1 MNFQR
6 GFRDKLEKY
15 ININSD
21 FEIDMTINGISDYNC
36 RCFALNESGKLLDN
50 KYMIFAN
57 QTVSPDNAL
66 KYTAKDKFNIS
77 LNNLSPSVNKL
88 SFTININNS
97 NTMSDIT
104 ACKVRINQN
113 NNTTFELNFVGSD
126 FHSEKAII
134 TVEIYK
140 KDVWRIAVIANG
152 FKDGVNDLFKLYN
165 GFEVT
170 APVPKLIP
178 KPAPAPMP
186 DIKKSNPTPTPVPS
200 PMPAKVELRKGQ
212 KVNLQKKGN
221 SLGEI
226 LINLNWSKPPK
237 NFFSFMSRDIDL
249 DLGCLYEMKDGRK
262 GCVQALGN
270 AFGSLNSFPYIALDG
285 DDRTGAIAGGENL
298 RINGNMISQIKR
310 ILIYTFIYDGA
321 VNWKQAKGVVTVKCP
336 GSPDIIVKMDEY
348 GSNLTMCAIAML
360 ENCNNETFS
369 VEKIVK
375 FFSNHEPMDRA
386 FNWNMRW
393 VAGKK

>member
-1 MNFQR
+1 MNIQR
-6 GFRDKLEKY
+6 GFRDKLENY
-15 ININSD
+15 INVDNG
-21 FEIDMTINGISDYNC
+21 FEIAMNIDGVSDYNF
-36 RCFALNESGKLLDN
+36 RCFALDSTGKLPDN

-57 QTVSPDNAL
+57 QTSSPENAIN
-66 KYTAKDKFNIS
+66 YISKDKFIIS
-77 LNNLSPSVNKL
+77 LNKLPSTINKL
-88 SFTININNS
+88 AFTINMNNS
-97 NTMSDIT
+97 NMSNVTNCSI
-104 ACKVRINQN
+104 KINQYN
-113 NNTTFELNFVGSD
+113 KTSSELTFNGND
-126 FHSEKAII
+126 FHAEKAII
-134 TVEIYK
+134 TIEIYK

-170 APVPKLIP
+170 APIPKPVP
-178 KPAPAPMP
+178 KPAPSPMP
-186 DIKKSNPTPTPVPS
+186 DIKKSNPTPSPA

-226 LINLNWSKPPK
+226 LVNLNWSKPPK

-285 DDRTGAIAGGENL
+285 DDRTGSVAGGENL

-321 VNWKQAKGVVTVKCP
+321 ANWKQAKGVVTVKCP

-369 VEKIVK
+369 VEKIVR